1 MLCYQTYRPDKS
13 HSFGAGGAQVPL
25 RLKPVTTG
33 KITMRSTQ
41 QSLLLVALGLMLSG
55 CSYLPAPNSVFNGQP
70 AYVSAKGET
79 ASVETI
85 ELAFA
90 DGRGVGAF
98 MSAIDP
104 QNDPALAASQRYRI
118 GVVFD
123 SGNHTVLVQDGTVPL
138 AIGQRVKLE
147 AGRALPTDRPD
158 AWHPAPTASF

>member
-1 MLCYQTYRPDKS
+1 
-13 HSFGAGGAQVPL
+13 
-25 RLKPVTTG
+25 
-33 KITMRSTQ
+33 MRSTLP
-41 QSLLLVALGLMLSG
+41 SLLLVALGLMLSG
-55 CSYLPAPNSVFNGQP
+55 CSYLPASNSVFNGQP
-70 AYVSAKGET
+70 AYVAAKGET

-85 ELAFA
+85 ELAFP

-138 AIGQRVKLE
+138 ALGQRVKLE

-158 AWHPAPTASF
+158 AWHLPPSPAF

>member
-1 MLCYQTYRPDKS
+1 
-13 HSFGAGGAQVPL
+13 
-25 RLKPVTTG
+25 
-33 KITMRSTQ
+33 MRSNQ
-41 QSLLLVALGLMLSG
+41 QRLLLTAIGLMLSG
-55 CSYLPAPNSVFNGQP
+55 CSYLPAPNTVFDGRA
-70 AYVSAKGET
+70 AYVSARGET

-104 QNDPALAASQRYRI
+104 QHDPALAASQRYRI

-147 AGRALPTDRPD
+147 GGRALPTDRPD
-158 AWHPAPTASF
+158 TWHAAPTAAF